1 MTVKCSEK
9 TRCSFHTE
17 KEICVFCQTKLKSV
31 DRRLVEGDS
40 SERILCSNTIAVQQQ
55 RREY

>member
-1 MTVKCSEK
+1 MTVKCSEETK
-9 TRCSFHTE
+9 CSFHTE
-17 KEICVFCQTKLKSV
+17 KEICVFCQTKLLSV

-40 SERILCSNTIAVQQQ
+40 LDRRLWSNTIAVQQQ

>member
-40 SERILCSNTIAVQQQ
+40 SERILWSNTIAVQQQ

>member
-1 MTVKCSEK
+1 MTVKCSEETK
-9 TRCSFHTE
+9 CSFHVE
-17 KEICVFCQTKLKSV
+17 KEICVFCQTKLLSV

-40 SERILCSNTIAVQQQ
+40 SDRRLWSNTIAVQQQ

>member
-1 MTVKCSEK
+1 MTVTCSEK
-9 TRCSFHTE
+9 TTCSFHTE

-31 DRRLVEGDS
+31 DRRLLEGDS
-40 SERILCSNTIAVQQQ
+40 SERILWSNTIAVQQQ